1 MIYKLSAGVRNEE
14 FEEAFKCN
22 KNPLKEFQLDLGRQ
36 GNEMTSIVV
45 DKEEEIKLEWWSRTK
60 EYRILIPEKA
70 LIWTRDVKE
79 IVIGPYIINIIYEED
94 IQSIY
99 NIIKERCREKGISF
113 NNKLKF
119 HKILYTM
126 RKIFGDELK

>member
-1 MIYKLSAGVRNEE
+1 MIYKLRAGVRNEE
-14 FEEAFKCN
+14 FEKAFEYN
-22 KNPLKEFQLDLGRQ
+22 INSLVEFQLDLGRQ

-45 DKEEEIKLEWWSRTK
+45 DKKEEIKLEWWRTD

-79 IVIGPYIINIIYEED
+79 IAIEPYIINIIYEED
-94 IQSIY
+94 MKSVY

-113 NNKLKF
+113 GDKLKF
-119 HKILYTM
+119 YKILYTM
-126 RKIFGDELK
+126 RKIFGDELR

>member
-1 MIYKLSAGVRNEE
+1 MIYQLRAGVRNEE
-14 FEEAFKCN
+14 FEKAFECN
-22 KNPLKEFQLDLGRQ
+22 RDSLIEFQLDLGRQ

-45 DKEEEIKLEWWSRTK
+45 DKKEEIELEWWRTG
-60 EYRILIPEKA
+60 EYRILIPKKA